1 MGTRGL
7 FQFTLG
13 GQNASACSE
22 ERRSIDLIT
31 APSKLLYQ
39 RLIMRGK
46 KFRTG
51 KDKGI
56 KANLAT
62 AVLTTGLREEERGS
76 YTTSSCPSGLAGGP
90 GSAGRKDQAMQSL
103 ILFDTIQL

>member
-13 GQNASACSE
+13 GQNASAGSE
-22 ERRSIDLIT
+22 ERGNIDLIT

-46 KFRTG
+46 YFEQERI
-51 KDKGI
+51 KG
-56 KANLAT
+56 
-62 AVLTTGLREEERGS
+62 
-76 YTTSSCPSGLAGGP
+76 
-90 GSAGRKDQAMQSL
+90 
-103 ILFDTIQL
+103 